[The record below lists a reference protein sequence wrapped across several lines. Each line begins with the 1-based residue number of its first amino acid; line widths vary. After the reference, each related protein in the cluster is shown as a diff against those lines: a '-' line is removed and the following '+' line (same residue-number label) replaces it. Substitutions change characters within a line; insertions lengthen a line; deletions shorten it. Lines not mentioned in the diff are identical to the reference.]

1 MVEIFFERLESK
13 RMCWF
18 STKQLPATLCEP
30 RCWVKTQSLGIK
42 LTIWQKSQG
51 RWCWVWETAAWRRS
65 PSPTPKYL
73 ALLTSLTAC
82 PPGEHNT
89 WSILMENAFFVHFD
103 PLLGTPRGAKAER
116 GLGPIFK
123 MESKWAIN
131 YNYKS
136 MLCEVKNLVSGPNYI
151 SIHRVSVS
159 ISVRLFYLHRL
170 SQGKLLGVNIYICC
184 SLLQYVSNDVFF
196 RSPYSSA
203 SHRRRPL
210 LMFKISQSWSK
221 LQWFDQPCHWC

>member
-1 MVEIFFERLESK
+1 MVEIFFERFESK
-13 RMCWF
+13 KMCWF
-18 STKQLPATLCEP
+18 SIKQLPATLCQP
-30 RCWVKTQSLGIK
+30 RCWVKTQSPGIK
-42 LTIWQKSQG
+42 LTIWRKG

-65 PSPTPKYL
+65 PSPTPRYL

-136 MLCEVKNLVSGPNYI
+136 LLCEVKKSCFWAKLYI
-151 SIHRVSVS
+151 NTSCFSIHLRTIILSTQT
-159 ISVRLFYLHRL
+159 IS
-170 SQGKLLGVNIYICC
+170 G
-184 SLLQYVSNDVFF
+184 
-196 RSPYSSA
+196 
-203 SHRRRPL
+203 
-210 LMFKISQSWSK
+210 
-221 LQWFDQPCHWC
+221 

>member
-1 MVEIFFERLESK
+1 MVEIFFERFENQ

-18 STKQLPATLCEP
+18 SIKQLPATLCQP

-65 PSPTPKYL
+65 PSPTPRYL

-136 MLCEVKNLVSGPNYI
+136 MLCEVKKSCFWAKLYI
-151 SIHRVSVS
+151 YTSCFSIHLRTIILSTQT
-159 ISVRLFYLHRL
+159 IS
-170 SQGKLLGVNIYICC
+170 G
-184 SLLQYVSNDVFF
+184 
-196 RSPYSSA
+196 
-203 SHRRRPL
+203 
-210 LMFKISQSWSK
+210 
-221 LQWFDQPCHWC
+221 